1 MSVRVEGAAVKPEKV
16 EEERGKGSEMTV
28 WTIYKKT
35 GEWDDVIEGGPDVGG
50 LDVVDAR
57 WAEVAHDL
65 AERLDHVVALAEML
79 RASDAGL
86 APSRR
91 ALAAYRA
98 LAGEESE

>member
-1 MSVRVEGAAVKPEKV
+1 MSG
-16 EEERGKGSEMTV
+16 ERGKGSEMTV

-65 AERLDHVVALAEML
+65 AERLDVFVKACELTAGDFPKS
-79 RASDAGL
+79 RA
-86 APSRR
+86 

-98 LAGEESE
+98 LAGEENE